1 MIESTWCRPGEMAHR
16 LSVTERTIYNMIQR
30 GQLERREMNGRVWVR
45 TAMGET
51 MPIVIPNS
59 SEFNEELAE
68 MVLENTSEILL
79 QDSDFD
85 SDPIEKCSETIE
97 KKKVASKPADNADPR
112 TNGDILDRIE
122 YLHDELR
129 VMAVARER
137 AVSERDSAVQKL
149 ESMEQELERLR
160 ATLDE
165 LRVSERT
172 LRKELGCEREIS
184 NLYSLVAK
192 LGWMDRGAK
201 KRFIGQA
208 EQMRRALPSS

>member
-1 MIESTWCRPGEMAHR
+1 MAHR

-45 TAMGET
+45 TAMGDT
-51 MPIVIPNS
+51 MPIVIPNPT
-59 SEFNEELAE
+59 EFDEDIAE

-79 QDSDFD
+79 QDSDFEVE
-85 SDPIEKCSETIE
+85 PIQKRSESVE
-97 KKKVASKPADNADPR
+97 KKKTATKQSGEADPR
-112 TNGDILDRIE
+112 TNGDVLDRIE

-137 AVSERDSAVQKL
+137 AVSERDAATQKL
-149 ESMEQELERLR
+149 ETMEQEVERLR
-160 ATLDE
+160 ASLEE
-165 LRVSERT
+165 LRATERS

>member
-45 TAMGET
+45 TAMGDT
-51 MPIVIPNS
+51 MPIVIPNPT
-59 SEFNEELAE
+59 EFDEDIAE

-79 QDSDFD
+79 QDSDFEVE
-85 SDPIEKCSETIE
+85 PIQKRSESVE
-97 KKKVASKPADNADPR
+97 KKKTATKQSGEADPR
-112 TNGDILDRIE
+112 TNGDVLDRIE

-137 AVSERDSAVQKL
+137 AVSERDAATQKL
-149 ESMEQELERLR
+149 ETMEQEVERLR
-160 ATLDE
+160 ASLEE
-165 LRVSERT
+165 LRATERS

>member
-45 TAMGET
+45 TAMGDT
-51 MPIVIPNS
+51 MPIVIPNPT
-59 SEFNEELAE
+59 EFDEDIAE

-79 QDSDFD
+79 QDSDFEVE
-85 SDPIEKCSETIE
+85 PIQKRSESVE
-97 KKKVASKPADNADPR
+97 KKKTATKQSGESDPR
-112 TNGDILDRIE
+112 TNGDVLDRIE

-137 AVSERDSAVQKL
+137 AVSERDAATQKL
-149 ESMEQELERLR
+149 ETMEQEVERLR
-160 ATLDE
+160 ASLEE
-165 LRVSERT
+165 LRATERS